1 MLNFEGRKQ
10 WDKAFGENATV
21 VERIG
26 PNTLVMHS
34 KFPQNFLARKL
45 AGQYDFVDAQR
56 TWIDVETD
64 DVSRN
69 KQHVARDARRIV
81 GQCSGATS
89 ATYQN
94 GKLGPLI
101 ETRPPLLLLL
111 LLPRGAKLVCVCVC
125 VCLLVEE
132 TWVFR

>member
-1 MLNFEGRKQ
+1 MLNFENRKQ

-26 PNTLVMHS
+26 PNTLVMYS

-64 DVSRN
+64 GVSEN
-69 KQHVARDARRIV
+69 KQHVVRDARRIV

-89 ATYQN
+89 
-94 GKLGPLI
+94 GPVRTENLD
-101 ETRPPLLLLL
+101 L
-111 LLPRGAKLVCVCVC
+111 
-125 VCLLVEE
+125 
-132 TWVFR
+132 